1 MKEFIDTVPFAINSL
16 ETAIR
21 QSNYSRIKEIAHDM
35 KTTIHVM
42 GLTGLIGHLLHQIES
57 FAHSNSGL
65 SSILVLFSDVK
76 LICLQA
82 VQEAGR
88 LVA

>member
-1 MKEFIDTVPFAINSL
+1 
-16 ETAIR
+16 
-21 QSNYSRIKEIAHDM
+21 M

-42 GLTGLIGHLLHQIES
+42 GLTALIGHLLQQIES
-57 FAHSNSGL
+57 FALSNAEL
-65 SSILVLFSDVK
+65 SSISALFSDVK
-76 LICLQA
+76 LICMQA